1 MLPASRFRTAVCRN
15 PIRRIP
21 SRPTL
26 LLQFRQF
33 LHGLQS
39 GLCQVNDTNFSNIFL
54 KHEVIRQFK
63 EMSDLFHINEPIAI
77 LV

>member
-21 SRPTL
+21 SRPSLFFPLRQL
-26 LLQFRQF
+26 LHR
-33 LHGLQS
+33 LQS
-39 GLCQVNDTNFSNIFL
+39 ALCQVNDTNFSNIFL